1 MKTMRRTWWVAG
13 VAIALALAA
22 AACGADGVSN
32 EGGDDAVQGAPAGE
46 FTSGDRDGVVVAPD
60 VAGSAGGAD
69 GAAAPETS
77 GGLPT
82 GSLPP
87 VLDRKIIMTATLT
100 LAAEEVSQRFQDVA
114 NIAAGAGGFVAS
126 SSFGFR
132 DEEQIASVTLRV
144 PGTEYQRVLGEL
156 RKLGD
161 VRSEQATSNDVTE
174 QFTDLESRLRNL
186 QRTEQQY
193 LELLGRA
200 QTVDEILVVQDRLGQ
215 VRGEIE
221 QVQGRI
227 QLLEDQVDL
236 ATITVHL
243 EPPAIAQ
250 EPADDGGR
258 WSPAEAAERAWESS
272 LAVLAGAVTVGV
284 AVLVFSWWIVPLALA
299 AAAFGR
305 WQTRRRGA

>member
-1 MKTMRRTWWVAG
+1 MKTMRTTWLVAAA
-13 VAIALALAA
+13 AIVLALT
-22 AACGADGVSN
+22 AACGADGASD

-46 FTSGDRDGVVVAPD
+46 FTSGERDGVAVAPD
-60 VAGSAGGAD
+60 VAGSAGGAG
-69 GAAAPETS
+69 GAAAPET
-77 GGLPT
+77 GGGPPS

-100 LAAEEVSQRFQDVA
+100 LAAEEVSQRFEDVA

-132 DEEQIASVTLRV
+132 DDEQVASVTLRV

-156 RKLGD
+156 RKLGE

-200 QTVDEILVVQDRLGQ
+200 QTVDEVLVVQDRLGQ

-250 EPADDGGR
+250 EAADDGGL
-258 WSPAEAAERAWESS
+258 WSPGEAAERAWESS
-272 LAVLAGAVTVGV
+272 LAVLSGAVTVGV
-284 AVLVFSWWIVPLALA
+284 AVLVFSWWMVPLALA

-305 WQTRRRGA
+305 WQMRRRGA

>member
-1 MKTMRRTWWVAG
+1 MKTMRWMWWV
-13 VAIALALAA
+13 VAAVALAVAA
-22 AACGADGVSN
+22 VACGAEQTSDGDDGVTGAPVAGFES
-32 EGGDDAVQGAPAGE
+32 GGNDDVATAPDMAGARDLDGAPAPE
-46 FTSGDRDGVVVAPD
+46 APR
-60 VAGSAGGAD
+60 AD
-69 GAAAPETS
+69 APA
-77 GGLPT
+77 

-100 LAAEEVSQRFQDVA
+100 LATDEVSQRFEDVA

-132 DEEQIASVTLRV
+132 DEEQVASVTLRV
-144 PGTEYQRVLGEL
+144 PGTQYQRVLAEL

-200 QTVDEILVVQDRLGQ
+200 QTVDEILVVQDRLSQ

-236 ATITVHL
+236 ATVTVHL
-243 EPPAIAQ
+243 EPPAIASQ
-250 EPADDGGR
+250 PVEDDGL

-272 LAVLAGAVTVGV
+272 LAVLSGAVAVGV

-299 AAAFGR
+299 AAAYAR
-305 WQTRRRGA
+305 WQARRHGA